1 MTAKRISPG
10 PSYLRVLLGLVLIV
24 GILYLAKAFIIPL
37 ALAILLA
44 FILTPIVRE
53 TQRSGLSRVPAVM
66 VTVVL
71 TMALI
76 AGVGWQVGA
85 QVNTLARQL
94 PENKE
99 RIRKKIADL
108 RGSGEGTISRLLQMF
123 RELSDEPEKPAAE
136 PAEIAKQVIVVRPE
150 EASGFESLA
159 RTMVPVL
166 EPLATAGFVVIL
178 VIFMLIRR
186 EDLRNRLIGLLGHGH
201 LTGTTR
207 VIVDAAQR
215 LSSFLLTQLLVNVGF
230 GIVFGLGLLVLGV
243 PYAFLWGFLTA
254 VLRFVPYIG
263 TWISVAFPL
272 TLSFALAPGWG
283 QPISLLVFFV
293 VMDLV
298 VANVLEPL
306 LFGHSTGVTPIA
318 LLVAAAFW
326 TWIWGPIGLV
336 LSTPLTVCLV
346 ALGQHVPRFQFLTL
360 LMGDKPALAP
370 HLSYYQRLLARDQAE
385 AQQVATHH
393 AHTQGH
399 ERVYDEVILPALAL
413 ARHDRA
419 RDGLIAEDEDY
430 IYQTSRAILA
440 HLEDDLKARTDLPG
454 VEPVADVLILGCPA
468 HQEAEELSLQM
479 LGLLLRHDGCR
490 LEILSTKALPAEVE
504 ARVEREKPALVF
516 IAVLPPGG
524 VIQARYLCKRL
535 RKRFADL
542 PLVVGY
548 WGESSDFDRLLVRFR
563 SAGASYLTT
572 SLLQSCSQIRSM
584 LAQDPA
590 PGLQPVG
597 GP

>member
-1 MTAKRISPG
+1 
-10 PSYLRVLLGLVLIV
+10 
-24 GILYLAKAFIIPL
+24 
-37 ALAILLA
+37 
-44 FILTPIVRE
+44 
-53 TQRSGLSRVPAVM
+53 
-66 VTVVL
+66 
-71 TMALI
+71 
-76 AGVGWQVGA
+76 
-85 QVNTLARQL
+85 
-94 PENKE
+94 
-99 RIRKKIADL
+99 
-108 RGSGEGTISRLLQMF
+108 
-123 RELSDEPEKPAAE
+123 
-136 PAEIAKQVIVVRPE
+136 
-150 EASGFESLA
+150 
-159 RTMVPVL
+159 
-166 EPLATAGFVVIL
+166 
-178 VIFMLIRR
+178 
-186 EDLRNRLIGLLGHGH
+186 
-201 LTGTTR
+201 
-207 VIVDAAQR
+207 
-215 LSSFLLTQLLVNVGF
+215 
-230 GIVFGLGLLVLGV
+230 
-243 PYAFLWGFLTA
+243 
-254 VLRFVPYIG
+254 
-263 TWISVAFPL
+263 
-272 TLSFALAPGWG
+272 
-283 QPISLLVFFV
+283 
-293 VMDLV
+293 
-298 VANVLEPL
+298 
-306 LFGHSTGVTPIA
+306 
-318 LLVAAAFW
+318 
-326 TWIWGPIGLV
+326 
-336 LSTPLTVCLV
+336 
-346 ALGQHVPRFQFLTL
+346 
-360 LMGDKPALAP
+360 
-370 HLSYYQRLLARDQAE
+370 
-385 AQQVATHH
+385 
-393 AHTQGH
+393 
-399 ERVYDEVILPALAL
+399 VILPALAL